1 MATIDPDVPVE
12 DVQLLSALRANRL
25 LSPRL
30 VTALLAAFAAIA
42 LVITITGLA
51 AVIATSVSQRTREFG
66 LRMALGA
73 SAAAVL
79 AMVLRQ
85 GVRLVIIGLVAGAA
99 GAIAFGQLFARF
111 LYETRPSDARV
122 LIGVALL
129 VLVSAILAC
138 LVPARRATTIDPLR
152 ALKTE

>member
-1 MATIDPDVPVE
+1 VPVE
-12 DVQLLSALRANRL
+12 DVKLLSALRANRL

-51 AVIATSVSQRTREFG
+51 AVMATSVSQRTREFG

-73 SAAAVL
+73 SASTVL
-79 AMVLRQ
+79 GMVLRQ
-85 GVRLVIIGLVAGAA
+85 GVRLVLVGLCAGAA
-99 GAIAFGQLFARF
+99 GALAFGQLFARF
-111 LYETRPSDARV
+111 LYETRPTDGRV
-122 LIGVALL
+122 LLAVAFLL
-129 VLVSAILAC
+129 LVSAVLAC

>member
-1 MATIDPDVPVE
+1 M
-12 DVQLLSALRANRL
+12 
-25 LSPRL
+25 
-30 VTALLAAFAAIA
+30 LAAFAAIA

-73 SAAAVL
+73 SASTVL
-79 AMVLRQ
+79 GMVLRQ
-85 GVRLVIIGLVAGAA
+85 GVRLVLVGLLVGAA
-99 GAIAFGQLFARF
+99 GALAFGQLFARF
-111 LYETRPSDARV
+111 LYETRPTDGRV
-122 LIGVALL
+122 LLAVALL
-129 VLVSAILAC
+129 LLASAVLAC